1 MMRAHARLIP
11 WIGTFAAVFLHSLEV
26 AAADAGDPLAP
37 YNTDDPPRIV
47 ATLETFQTNE
57 VEVTRL
63 RFESKPVATSNGV
76 ENVEI
81 FASLCRPG
89 RNLRSQV
96 SDSKLPALLVL
107 HGGGGN
113 AEERRAIGWARRG
126 YVALAS
132 ELPGIG
138 SPEKLQ
144 SLGPFRR
151 EKYGAG
157 HFRVIN
163 GDVTTCGIFDAV
175 VAGLKGLALLRSQ
188 PDVDRSRVGIVG
200 VSWGGYMTT
209 MLCGLA
215 GRRVDAAFSVY
226 GCGYYDRGSSGGNN
240 LEKLGDPVARD
251 AWLRWL
257 DAGRRAKG
265 IRCPIFFAA
274 AADDFFFFPP
284 AVMATYEDISSPK
297 NLVFAPN
304 VSHAINLPGG
314 TRGWN
319 NDTWVDMEVPWFDR
333 HLRGNGAEFP
343 AMTATEARREGDGIR
358 VGFAVTRAATI
369 TNTAV
374 WYTADAAPWPKKQ
387 WLQRATERNSAL
399 LPVTNAAQAIHWFAV
414 ASDARPVTVST
425 PLQTVDPRTLGFASE
440 AGPAT
445 P

>member
-1 MMRAHARLIP
+1 MMTKRYFPI
-11 WIGTFAAVFLHSLEV
+11 IGIFAVGFFQSLETI
-26 AAADAGDPLAP
+26 AATDPLAEF
-37 YNTDDPPRIV
+37 NNDNPPRI
-47 ATLETFQTNE
+47 ATTLETFQTND
-57 VEVTRL
+57 VEVVRL
-63 RFESKPVATSNGV
+63 RFESKPITTSNGV

-89 RNLRSQV
+89 KNLRSQI

-113 AEERRAIGWARRG
+113 AEERRAIGWAKRG

-132 ELPGIG
+132 ELPDIG

-144 SLGPFRR
+144 SLGPFRH

-209 MLCGLA
+209 MLSGLA
-215 GRRVDAAFSVY
+215 GDRVRAAFSVY
-226 GCGYYDRGSSGGNN
+226 GCGYYDHGSAGGNS
-240 LEKLGDPVARD
+240 LDKLNDPVARD

-257 DAGRRAKG
+257 DAGRRAKE

-284 AVMATYEDISSPK
+284 SVMATYDDISSPK
-297 NLVFAPN
+297 NIVFAPN

-314 TRGWN
+314 THGWN
-319 NDTWVDMEVPWFDR
+319 NDTWVDMEVPWFD
-333 HLRGNGAEFP
+333 LQMRGSGEPFP
-343 AMTATEARREGDGIR
+343 TATATKAKRDGDGIR
-358 VGFAVTRAATI
+358 VGFEVTRATTI

-374 WYTADAAPWPKKQ
+374 WYTADDSPWPKKK
-387 WLQRATERNSAL
+387 WLQLATEKNSAL
-399 LPVTNAAQAIHWFAV
+399 IPVTNATIHWFAV

-425 PLQTVDPRTLGFASE
+425 PMQKIDPRELGFAPAVNSE
-440 AGPAT
+440 SSPT
-445 P
+445 TSK

>member
-1 MMRAHARLIP
+1 M
-11 WIGTFAAVFLHSLEV
+11 IGSLALAFFQSLEV
-26 AAADAGDPLAP
+26 CADDDPIAP
-37 YNTDDPPRIV
+37 FNNDNPPRIV
-47 ATLETFQTNE
+47 TTLETFRTND
-57 VEVTRL
+57 VEVTQL
-63 RFESKPVATSNGV
+63 RFESRPITTSNGV

-81 FASLCRPG
+81 FAALCRPVVAAE
-89 RNLRSQV
+89 NLKSQIPN
-96 SDSKLPALLVL
+96 SKLPAILVL

-113 AEERRAIGWARRG
+113 AEERRAIGWAKRG

-132 ELPGIG
+132 ELPDIG

-175 VAGLKGLALLRSQ
+175 VSGLKSLALLRSQ

-209 MLCGLA
+209 MLSGLA
-215 GRRVDAAFSVY
+215 GDRVRAAFSVY
-226 GCGYYDRGSSGGNN
+226 GCGFYDHGSAGGNSLDN
-240 LEKLGDPVARD
+240 LKDPVARD

-284 AVMATYEDISSPK
+284 AMMATYDAVATPK
-297 NLVFAPN
+297 NIVFAPN

-314 TRGWN
+314 THGWN
-319 NDTWVDMEVPWFDR
+319 SETWVDMEIPWFDFQ
-333 HLRGNGAEFP
+333 LRDRGEPFP
-343 AMTATEARREGDGIR
+343 AMTATGAKRDGDGIR
-358 VGFAVTRAATI
+358 VSFEVTRPATI

-374 WYTADAAPWPKKQ
+374 WYTADDASWPKKK
-387 WLQRATERNSAL
+387 WLQLATEKGSAL
-399 LPVTNAAQAIHWFAV
+399 IPVTNAAQTIHWYAV

-425 PLQTVDPRTLGFASE
+425 PMQTIEPKK
-440 AGPAT
+440 
-445 P
+445 